1 MQKLLLILFTSLY
14 ISSNALAKTGQR
26 ATVEALLLAS
36 GADQM
41 VNSMYDQMDVAMI
54 TMSRQLDI
62 KDAEREG
69 FEQHMKNVNQLL
81 RDEMSWENLRDP
93 MIDLYMA
100 HYTEQ
105 ELQDMLA
112 FYESETGQAMV
123 RKMPEVIAASMQIT
137 QGMMGDIMPKIQAMT
152 KQYSESL
159 RAQRA
164 KKKAD

>member
-1 MQKLLLILFTSLY
+1 MRKILLILFTSLC
-14 ISSNALAKTGQR
+14 ISSNALAETGQR

-41 VNSMYDQMDVAMI
+41 VNTMYDQMDVAMI
-54 TMSRQLDI
+54 SMSRQLDI

-69 FEQHMKNVNQLL
+69 FEKHMKNVNQLL
-81 RDEMSWENLRDP
+81 RDEMSWEKLRDP

-112 FYESETGQAMV
+112 FYQSETGQAMV

-159 RAQRA
+159 RTQRA

>member
-1 MQKLLLILFTSLY
+1 MRKTLLILFTSLW
-14 ISSNALAKTGQR
+14 ISSNAQAETGQR

-41 VNSMYDQMDVAMI
+41 VNAMYDQMDVAMI
-54 TMSRQLDI
+54 SMSRQLDI
-62 KDAEREG
+62 KESEREG

-81 RDEMSWENLRDP
+81 RDEMSWEKLRDP
-93 MIDLYMA
+93 MIDLYTT
-100 HYTEQ
+100 HYTKQ

-112 FYESETGQAMV
+112 FYQSETGQAMV
-123 RKMPEVIAASMQIT
+123 SKMPAVMAASMQIT

-159 RAQRA
+159 KAHRMQ
-164 KKKAD
+164 KKAD